1 MPADLRF
8 EFYRLRFH
16 FEAIE
21 PVLFPPGKAGNIIR
35 GAFGRSFRAAAC
47 DPACTDSKQCARHCS
62 YRPIFEPRASES
74 GGAGPSGLHDP
85 PRPFIIRAW
94 DFDGHRIVPGGE
106 FWFDLHLFDVRNPQ
120 VDEYRRAFAR
130 FAEDGVGPNQAKAR
144 LNRVEFLDLAGRP
157 MGSARVLTLGLSGVP
172 ASAIS
177 RLQVDFATPTELK
190 SDGALVEVPEFHVL
204 IARLRDRISTLSS
217 LYGSGPLPID
227 FRSLVERAKQVR
239 IAMASI
245 HDREIVRRSGRT
257 GQEHSIGG
265 FQGPVIYEGELNEFV
280 PYLVAGRWTGVG
292 RQTAWGKG
300 EIRVSRAESSVAAA
314 AEAASPQPGASPE

>member
-8 EFYRLRFH
+8 EFHRLRFH
-16 FEAIE
+16 FEALE

-47 DPACTDSKQCARHCS
+47 DPACTDSKQCSRPCS
-62 YRPIFEPRASES
+62 YRPIFEPRALEA
-74 GGAGPSGLHDP
+74 GGSGPSGLHDP

-94 DFDGHRIVPGGE
+94 DFDGLRIDPGSA
-106 FWFDLHLFDVRNPQ
+106 FWFDLHLFEVRNPQ
-120 VDEYRRAFAR
+120 AEEYRRAFAR

-144 LNRVEFLDLAGRP
+144 LNRMEWLDLAGRP
-157 MGSARVLTLGLSGVP
+157 MGASRVLAIGLSGVP
-172 ASAIS
+172 TSAIS

-190 SDGALVEVPEFHVL
+190 SEGMLVEVPEFHVL

-217 LYGSGPLPID
+217 LYGAGPLPID
-227 FRSLVERAKQVR
+227 FRGIVERAKKIR
-239 IAMASI
+239 IASAGL
-245 HDREIVRRSGRT
+245 HDREIIRRSGRT

-265 FQGPVIYEGELNEFV
+265 FLGPVVYEGELNEFV

-300 EIRVSRAESSVAAA
+300 EIRVSRAAAPL
-314 AEAASPQPGASPE
+314 PQQQAGPGPGPEASPE